1 MTEDNQINPTTLRL
15 GLPGGRMEAG
25 VLQLLADAGI
35 VVTPTARGYRPSISL
50 TNTETKTMKP
60 QNLVEALANGSR
72 DLGFAGEDW
81 VVEKNADLVPIL
93 DTGLDAVSIVAAAPD
108 QLLADGK
115 LPNIPLR
122 IATEYENLTLRWVE
136 QQALTAVIIKSF
148 GRTEV
153 FPPEDADLI
162 VDNVATGSTLK
173 ANGLTTFDVLMTSS
187 TRLYA
192 SRQAME
198 DPEKKIRIEDIQL
211 LLTSVLEAR
220 RRVMLEVNAPPD
232 GLDAI
237 VALLPCMREATVSPL
252 FGDAGFAVKAAIPI
266 DQINS
271 VIPRVKAAGGTDIII
286 TRLAQI
292 VP

>member
-1 MTEDNQINPTTLRL
+1 MTENNQTSPTTLRL
-15 GLPGGRMEAG
+15 GLPGGRMESA
-25 VLQLLADAGI
+25 VLKLFADAGI

-50 TNTETKTMKP
+50 DNTETKTMKP

-81 VVEKNADLVPIL
+81 VVEKDADLVAIL

-108 QLLADGK
+108 RLLLNGK
-115 LPNIPLR
+115 LPNIALR
-122 IATEYENLTLRWVE
+122 IATEYENLTLKWVE
-136 QQALTAVIIKSF
+136 ERSLNAIIIKSF

-162 VDNVATGSTLK
+162 VDNVSTGSTLK
-173 ANGLTTFDVLMTSS
+173 ANGLTAFETLMTSS

-198 DPEKKIRIEDIQL
+198 NPGKRDRIEDIKL
-211 LLTSVLEAR
+211 LLKSVLEAR
-220 RRVMLEVNAPPD
+220 GRVMLEVNAPRD

-266 DQINS
+266 DQIHS
-271 VIPRVKAAGGTDIII
+271 VIPRVKAAGGTDLIV